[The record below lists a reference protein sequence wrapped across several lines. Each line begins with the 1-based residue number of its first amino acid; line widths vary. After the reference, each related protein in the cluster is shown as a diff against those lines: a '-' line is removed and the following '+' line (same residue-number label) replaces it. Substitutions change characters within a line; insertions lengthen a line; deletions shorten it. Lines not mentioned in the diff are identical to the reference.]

1 MKSVKQRVNVSG
13 IIGGIGVETPNL
25 CPHCHQTISPN
36 IILISPLNAYTE
48 TFAVLCTCPSCK
60 EYIVF
65 AYKYDGHLGST
76 YIPYTYNKEI
86 EYNLPEELEFIS
98 PKFKKI
104 YIESLTAEAY
114 QLKKIT
120 GIGFRKSIEFLIKD
134 YLVKFLKEPQE
145 EISKLPLGRA
155 IQRISSDK
163 IKALATAAVWIG
175 NDETHYERRF
185 DDKDVN
191 DMKRFVRSLAYFIA
205 SEISA
210 SDADSFING

>member
-1 MKSVKQRVNVSG
+1 MKLIKQKSPL
-13 IIGGIGVETPNL
+13 IGQELETPNL
-25 CPHCHQTISPN
+25 CPHCHQTIIPN
-36 IILISPLNAYTE
+36 IIAKSDLNNYTE
-48 TFAVLCTCPSCK
+48 TFAILCTCPNCK
-60 EYIVF
+60 EYMVF
-65 AYKYDGHLGST
+65 AYRRDADTRSLT
-76 YIPYTYNKEI
+76 YIPYTYTKEI
-86 EYNLPEELEFIS
+86 NYNLPEELELIS
-98 PKFKKI
+98 PQFKNI

-134 YLVKFLKEPQE
+134 YLVNFLKEPQE

-155 IQRISSDK
+155 IKRISSDK

-191 DMKRFVRSLAYFIA
+191 DMKRFIRSLAYFIA